1 MFENLK
7 NLREGMKTVKDLRS
21 KLENVDMNDPQ
32 KMMEAFGINID
43 EIEDAYLN
51 YQPEKQKVTLGFSRT
66 HKDSV
71 TPNYAYPTDS
81 GFDLYSTEEKI
92 IEPFGREL
100 IPTGLHFDIP
110 ENYEIQVRSKSGL
123 ALKQGLMVLNSPGTV
138 DQGYTGELQV
148 ILFNTTKEKIKIEK
162 GQKVEQAVVCPVL
175 TSNWLDIKEIDSVE
189 NKDRGSNGFGSTGI

>member
-1 MFENLK
+1 MFKNLK
-7 NLREGMKTVKDLRS
+7 NLKDGMKTVKDLRS

-32 KMMEAFGINID
+32 KMMEAFGINIE

-51 YQPEKQKVTLGFSRT
+51 YQPEKQKIILGFSRS
-66 HKDSV
+66 HKDSI

-81 GFDLYSTEEKI
+81 GFDLYSTEEKT

-123 ALKQGLMVLNSPGTV
+123 ALKQGLMVLNSPGTI

-148 ILFNTTKEKIKIEK
+148 ILFNTTKHTVKIEK
-162 GQKVEQAVVCPVL
+162 GQKIAQACICPVV
-175 TSNWLDIKEIDSVE
+175 NGRWIQPKEVSQI
-189 NKDRGSNGFGSTGI
+189 NGKDRGENGFGSTGI